1 MRAVRAY
8 GLEWR
13 KAAAM
18 EQHTLPADIRP
29 AIHLIAGESDALSA
43 LALSAEHRHPHS
55 SAMLL
60 AELDRAELCEPGELP
75 EHTVA
80 MNSRIEFIDEG
91 SGARRTVQLVYPRDA
106 DIAAGRVSILTPIGA
121 GLIGMTAGS
130 SIRWPDRDGH
140 DRVLR
145 IVSVTPPGEG

>member
-1 MRAVRAY
+1 
-8 GLEWR
+8 
-13 KAAAM
+13 M

-29 AIHLIAGESDALSA
+29 TIHLIAGECDALSA

-75 EHTVA
+75 EQTVA
-80 MNSRIEFIDEG
+80 MNSRIDFIDEG
-91 SGARRTVQLVYPRDA
+91 TGARHTVKLVHPRDT

-130 SIRWPDRDGH
+130 SIRWPDRDGR
-140 DRVLR
+140 DRLLR